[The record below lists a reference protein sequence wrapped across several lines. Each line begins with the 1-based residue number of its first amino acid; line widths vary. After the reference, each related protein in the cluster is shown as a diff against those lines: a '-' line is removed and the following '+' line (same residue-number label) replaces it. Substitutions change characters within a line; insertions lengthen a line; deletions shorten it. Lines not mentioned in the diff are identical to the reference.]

1 MRQKR
6 KGLGIAAALLTLF
19 VLPVVIQVTTAWNM
33 HQVEQQNNL
42 QSRSHGA
49 NIEEVFPNHQVTPGG
64 TNAKTVSFKNTGSGA
79 ALVRA
84 ALSERWV
91 AGSAQLE
98 GPTGVTLNWAPQ
110 WGTDWE
116 LKSDG
121 WYYYKRVLPAGSDT
135 GAVLQSV
142 TFPAQ
147 PPSGAEYRLAF
158 AVETLQVSDED
169 AVNTAA
175 ATAVFGRGVQV
186 TGKTISN
193 GAVTGGTVT
202 WS

>member
-1 MRQKR
+1 MKR
-6 KGLGIAAALLTLF
+6 KKGLGIAGVLLTLLL
-19 VLPVVIQVTTAWNM
+19 LPVVIQVTTAWNA
-33 HQVEQQNNL
+33 HRAEQENNL

-49 NIEEVFPNHQVTPGG
+49 NIEEVFPNDQVTAGG
-64 TNAKTVSFKNTGSGA
+64 TQTKTVSFKNTGSGA

-91 AGSAQLE
+91 SGSAQLE

-110 WGTDWE
+110 WGSDWE

-121 WYYYKRVLPAGSDT
+121 WYYYKRVLAAGGDT
-135 GAVLQSV
+135 GPVLQSV
-142 TFPAQ
+142 TFPSQ
-147 PPSGAEYRLAF
+147 VPSGAEYRLSF

-175 ATAVFGRGVQV
+175 ATSVFGRGVQV

-202 WS
+202 WN

>member
-1 MRQKR
+1 MKR
-6 KGLGIAAALLTLF
+6 KKGLGIAAALLTLL
-19 VLPVVIQVTTAWNM
+19 VLPVVIQVTTAWNA
-33 HQVEQQNNL
+33 HHAEQENNL
-42 QSRSHGA
+42 QSRSQGVT
-49 NIEEVFPNHQVTPGG
+49 IEEVFPNHQVTAGV
-64 TNAKTVSFKNTGSGA
+64 TQTKTVSFKNRGRGS

-84 ALSERWV
+84 AYTERWESGV
-91 AGSAQLE
+91 SHLE

-121 WYYYKRVLPAGSDT
+121 WYYYKRVLPAGGDT
-135 GAVLQSV
+135 GAVLESV

-175 ATAVFGRGVQV
+175 SQAVFGRGVQV